1 MESFYSVDGKVNW
14 CGHYGKQYGLS
25 LKKLK
30 VELLYDPGI
39 PFLDVYMEKTK
50 ILI

>member
-30 VELLYDPGI
+30 VELLYDAGI
-39 PFLDVYMEKTK
+39 PCSRENKEELSFC
-50 ILI
+50 